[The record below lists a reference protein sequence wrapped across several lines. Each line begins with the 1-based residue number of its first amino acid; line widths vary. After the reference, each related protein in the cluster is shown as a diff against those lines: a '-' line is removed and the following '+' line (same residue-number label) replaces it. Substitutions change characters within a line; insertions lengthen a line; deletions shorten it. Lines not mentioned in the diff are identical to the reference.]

1 MKKFILLML
10 LSATFVSLRAQQA
23 DGLKDYPRFKGE
35 IFQVALYNY
44 VQNYYQKAPKLR
56 DYHPVLR
63 FEFNDDGSLSK
74 AEILR
79 STGSPSLD
87 RSLLCTCKDF
97 AHKKFMTPAYSE
109 DGPVACTVE
118 VQLDF
123 HNIVPRDFSYPKNE
137 SLGYSSPQLSGWI
150 GVANT
155 INRQVGTMGYAGY
168 YNPSNNYHRR

>member
-1 MKKFILLML
+1 ML
-10 LSATFVSLRAQQA
+10 LSATFVSLRAQLA
-23 DGLKDYPRFKGE
+23 DGLKDFPKFKGE
-35 IFQVALYNY
+35 VFQVALYNY
-44 VQNYYQKAPKLR
+44 VQNYYQFCPNER
-56 DYHPVLR
+56 EYHPVIR

-87 RSLLCTCKDF
+87 RSLLCRCKDF

-109 DGPVACTVE
+109 DGPVACVVE
-118 VQLDF
+118 MQLDF

-137 SLGYSSPQLSGWI
+137 DMGYSSSQPSGWMI

-168 YNPSNNYHRR
+168 YNPSNNYQRRSR

>member
-1 MKKFILLML
+1 ML

-123 HNIVPRDFSYPKNE
+123 HNIVPRDFNENTKNKD
-137 SLGYSSPQLSGWI
+137 LGYRTYYYKNYWNPAVSSKDPYFGDRS
-150 GVANT
+150 
-155 INRQVGTMGYAGY
+155 GY
-168 YNPSNNYHRR
+168 YHP